1 MRVDTCA
8 VTIGDGHGVAAA
20 RDEVVG
26 RTITGVFFFGD
37 FIEVHIDGVIL
48 TGLTKPFGL
57 IGCRGVG
64 PESIV
69 SLIGRTVDGLAVV
82 DGEYVALDL
91 GESRLA
97 FPIGG
102 PTATGPESVTLVRPH
117 HYELGI
123 DQAMWIW

>member
-1 MRVDTCA
+1 MTNGGGDA
-8 VTIGDGHGVAAA
+8 VAVA

-48 TGLTKPFGL
+48 TGSTKPFGL

-69 SLIGRTVDGLAVV
+69 SLIGSTVDGLAVE
-82 DGEYVALDL
+82 DGEYVAIDS

-102 PTATGPESVTLVRPH
+102 PTATGPESVTLVRPRH
-117 HYELGI
+117 HELGI